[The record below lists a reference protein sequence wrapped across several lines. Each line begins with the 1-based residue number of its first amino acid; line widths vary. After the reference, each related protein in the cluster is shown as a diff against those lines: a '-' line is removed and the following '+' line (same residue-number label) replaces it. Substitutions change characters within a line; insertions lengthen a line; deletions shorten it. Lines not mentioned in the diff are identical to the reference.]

1 MLVDQ
6 VTGVRIYSV
15 ARRYVCVCVWVGGGG
30 VVCAR
35 ALWLQ
40 LGLL

>member
-15 ARRYVCVCVWVGGGG
+15 ARVYVCVWVGGGG